1 MNYKILAD
9 SVQILKGFPLK
20 RYKGSEIKKIRS
32 KTGLSLI
39 LFAEFLGVS
48 PNTVKA
54 WETGGKLPGGAAC
67 RLLYF
72 TEKNPSLPEES
83 GIIVCKEK
91 TDYKRRTNKD

>member
-1 MNYKILAD
+1 MYVRANYK
-9 SVQILKGFPLK
+9 
-20 RYKGSEIKKIRS
+20 KIDDLGTYLIDKS
-32 KTGLSLI
+32 DDNTSLI